1 MIQFDFAN
9 MQYQIMNHIMAHLY
23 FWYQF
28 LGLSVHSEWYI
39 CDSFKVLLYEEDLE
53 PIWIYF
59 RPKNFGTSVKSIYMS
74 LQYPWNHKSQN
85 DTNDL

>member
-28 LGLSVHSEWYI
+28 LGLSVHS
-39 CDSFKVLLYEEDLE
+39 K
-53 PIWIYF
+53 
-59 RPKNFGTSVKSIYMS
+59 
-74 LQYPWNHKSQN
+74 
-85 DTNDL
+85 